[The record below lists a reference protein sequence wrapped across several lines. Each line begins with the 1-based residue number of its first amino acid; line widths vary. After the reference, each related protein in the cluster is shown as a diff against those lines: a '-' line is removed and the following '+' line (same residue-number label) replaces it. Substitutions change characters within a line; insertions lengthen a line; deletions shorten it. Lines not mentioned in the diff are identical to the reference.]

1 MLTLTP
7 LLPSL
12 PGVHPPRCCL
22 SPVFYQ
28 RGACQRR
35 RGPNVACQGASSSSD
50 GNAPGNDASAQSNA
64 SDGNPSSQRPA
75 PWTIIF
81 DIRERETIWTDENK
95 ARLVQMFAAKE
106 LGMDKDMLSY
116 RLRQL
121 TLLLPDLS
129 GRVASMKPALLA
141 DILRDPVAVAERCVG
156 LRDGLPFANVSRL
169 IAGDPALLL
178 EEVEAVVE
186 RVQSLAKVLEIDDR
200 HAQELATQEPRFL
213 DVEGV
218 SEVLEEME
226 RLMPKANP
234 KTVLLRDPSWLM
246 RVERGVKNLGQ
257 G

>member
-1 MLTLTP
+1 MYKACVLQE
-7 LLPSL
+7 
-12 PGVHPPRCCL
+12 HNW
-22 SPVFYQ
+22 Q
-28 RGACQRR
+28 R
-35 RGPNVACQGASSSSD
+35 
-50 GNAPGNDASAQSNA
+50 
-64 SDGNPSSQRPA
+64 
-75 PWTIIF
+75 W
-81 DIRERETIWTDENK
+81 ERETIWTDENK
-95 ARLVQMFAAKE
+95 ARLVQLFAAKE

-141 DILRDPVAVAERCVG
+141 DILRDPVTVAERCVG

-169 IAGDPALLL
+169 VAGEPALLL
-178 EEVEAVVE
+178 EEVGVVVK
-186 RVQSLAKVLEIDDR
+186 RVQSLAKVLEIDER
-200 HAQELATQEPRFL
+200 RAQELATQEPRFL

-246 RVERGVKNLGQ
+246 RVERGVKRLGQ